1 MAESIE
7 KMNEKS
13 NIEPDNLTES
23 AIQMNSVTNNSHI
36 GSFEN
41 ILEQMKEEKPK
52 ENSDNSFKKKRQTP
66 KNQNNEEK
74 EEDNEEEESEENEQE
89 IIEEEEEEEEQ
100 ESSSRININKEIEK
114 NEKERQKQIQKNSAF
129 CFKLN
134 NAENGFFYPFSRWT
148 DIVSFQCLEFSASCH
163 THNYSH

>member
-1 MAESIE
+1 MIKLKILITKKTMDEFMAESIE

-74 EEDNEEEESEENEQE
+74 EE
-89 IIEEEEEEEEQ
+89 
-100 ESSSRININKEIEK
+100 
-114 NEKERQKQIQKNSAF
+114 
-129 CFKLN
+129 KL
-134 NAENGFFYPFSRWT
+134 
-148 DIVSFQCLEFSASCH
+148 
-163 THNYSH
+163 